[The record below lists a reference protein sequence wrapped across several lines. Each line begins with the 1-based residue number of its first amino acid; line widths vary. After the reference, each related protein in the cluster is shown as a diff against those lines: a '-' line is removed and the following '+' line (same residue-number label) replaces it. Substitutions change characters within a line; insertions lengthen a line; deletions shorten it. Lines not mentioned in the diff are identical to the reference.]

1 MTIKKIKKKDFL
13 SVSVT
18 WSKKGFFSFE
28 MVGGGRGAG
37 WKSTHE
43 KLKSEVAMT

>member
-1 MTIKKIKKKDFL
+1 MVEEGIFL
-13 SVSVT
+13 
-18 WSKKGFFSFE
+18 FE